1 MASPHGLVA
10 APVEDFQSRHGIFF
24 HEEAHDR
31 LLRVARPRN
40 RDEKKAN
47 REEKMPRPGRPADRP
62 KEGQRQKHGAERTE
76 DPGNPPLGIRFI
88 KRLHG
93 RQKKK
98 RRQRGDGEWEKLDGL
113 PLQRTLPPALKKKD
127 RAEEGNQKS
136 VTVLWIDLP
145 LSPEHADRHPPH
157 PRQRGQSDPGG
168 LGQSGCGWGAV
179 FQGLSVPV

>member
-1 MASPHGLVA
+1 M
-10 APVEDFQSRHGIFF
+10 EDFQRRHGIFF

-31 LLRVARPRN
+31 LLRVSRPRN

-62 KEGQRQKHGAERTE
+62 KESQCQKHGAERTE
-76 DPGNPPLGIRFI
+76 NPGNPPLGIRFI

-98 RRQRGDGEWEKLDGL
+98 RRQGGDSQWKPFAGI
-113 PLQRTLPPALKKKD
+113 PLQGTLSPALKKKD

-136 VTVLWIDLP
+136 VTVLRIDLP
-145 LSPEHADRHPPH
+145 LGPQHADRHPPH
-157 PRQRGQSDPGG
+157 PRQRGQGDPGG
-168 LGQSGCGWGAV
+168 LGQRRCGWGAV
-179 FQGLSVPV
+179 FQSLSVPV